1 VEPDE
6 RVVESVKAALAL
18 GSELDAANPAGD
30 TALHIAVGQ
39 GRDAVTQL
47 LVESGARLDVRNR
60 RGQTPLGVLLARSA
74 GSDRMAVSRTALLD
88 LMRQRGAVE

>member
-1 VEPDE
+1 MEPDE
-6 RVVESVKAALAL
+6 RVVETVQAAIAL

-30 TALHIAVGQ
+30 TALHIPVGQ

-60 RGQTPLGVLLARSA
+60 RGQTALGLLMARSA
-74 GSDRMAVSRTALLD
+74 GTARMTPARTALLD